1 MLAESSLIQSEGVL
15 YDSKLYA
22 PATIAVGGGNASSTA
37 AGANLSSAHAPK
49 HAPNPPPSPID
60 FLTHDVD
67 EVPPLHEHTT
77 SVNRSYSDLH
87 QGKFLTY
94 AFGLC
99 ALRTALQQPMNLALA
114 RKQTNAAA
122 NKLTTLSVLRQIYTR
137 EGRWRGLAQG
147 MAALSIGCALSEV
160 IYLCLFEWGREQVP
174 VESAATRDAVSGYV
188 ADVACRTVHI
198 PLSIIAF
205 RQMTAA
211 ATATSPRSAWGTLKG
226 MYGERG
232 LRTVFA
238 GFGTTLVV
246 GCQWTALWWS
256 LYGQMKDQLYTTVGP
271 RLRQWDAEQRKTTS
285 SHLRGSGGDQSRSHG
300 AGWHLPEWCTSKE
313 DNLILNSV
321 ASVTTSA
328 VTAVLFNPY
337 LVIRTN
343 LQVTPGA
350 TLWSVTRQIFR
361 TRGLRGFYSGLLLSV
376 NACVVDG
383 ALASTSYE
391 YAKLWSDRTRG
402 G

>member
-1 MLAESSLIQSEGVL
+1 MLAEPSLIQSEGVL
-15 YDSKLYA
+15 Y
-22 PATIAVGGGNASSTA
+22 ATTVADGGGSTGASSLPHGVARTPQHTHHHHH
-37 AGANLSSAHAPK
+37 SS
-49 HAPNPPPSPID
+49 PPSPID

-67 EVPPLHEHTT
+67 NVPPLHEHTT
-77 SVNRSYSDLH
+77 SVTRSYSDLH
-87 QGKFLTY
+87 QGKFLAY
-94 AFGLC
+94 AFGFC
-99 ALRTALQQPMNLALA
+99 ALRTALQQPLNVALA
-114 RKQTNAAA
+114 RKQTSAAA
-122 NKLTTLSVLRQIYTR
+122 NSMSTWGVLRQIYVH

-147 MAALSIGCALSEV
+147 MAALSLGCALSEV

-174 VESAATRDAVSGYV
+174 VESSVTRDALSGYV

-198 PLSIIAF
+198 PLSIVAF

-211 ATATSPRSAWGTLKG
+211 PQSRLSGWRTLRR
-226 MYGERG
+226 MYGEKG

-256 LYGQMKDQLYTTVGP
+256 LYAQMKDGLYRSVGP
-271 RLRQWDAEQRKTTS
+271 RLQRLGEEARS
-285 SHLRGSGGDQSRSHG
+285 QRGGKLAWQ
-300 AGWHLPEWCTSKE
+300 LPEWCTSKE
-313 DNLILNSV
+313 DNLLVNSA
-321 ASVTTSA
+321 ASVVTSA
-328 VTAVLFNPY
+328 ATAVLFNPY

-350 TLWSVTRQIFR
+350 TLWSTTRQIFR
-361 TRGLRGFYSGLLLSV
+361 TRGVTGFYSGLLLSV